1 MLLWNCLWHNF
12 WAVSVSRKHSNGAC
26 WWGPE
31 GKAGKRQAGAPGER
45 HSKEARSSKLP
56 QHLPTGKFDTNFL
69 FYAGFNNIFPISV
82 IFVTFFMRLL
92 SYSRKWN
99 SISMCWCKIITSQR
113 TFGYNNKICWII
125 FTVERHFPGFY
136 SSTKVAA
143 ANVIDVNG
151 RQSSRYAN
159 INKSYWH
166 FACGVV
172 TLPQIY
178 STRRPLLQNFRCWF
192 IVFFSRVTRFQPRLA
207 IILIE
212 LWSFYSL

>member
-1 MLLWNCLWHNF
+1 
-12 WAVSVSRKHSNGAC
+12 
-26 WWGPE
+26 
-31 GKAGKRQAGAPGER
+31 
-45 HSKEARSSKLP
+45 
-56 QHLPTGKFDTNFL
+56 
-69 FYAGFNNIFPISV
+69 
-82 IFVTFFMRLL
+82 MRLL

-143 ANVIDVNG
+143 ANVIDVNS

-172 TLPQIY
+172 LLPPDLFDETTVVAKLPLLIY
-178 STRRPLLQNFRCWF
+178 S
-192 IVFFSRVTRFQPRLA
+192 FFCRVTRFQSRLA

-212 LWSFYSL
+212 LWSFIPFSSWAESLTWSWTLWYRMHKTSSTCWSF